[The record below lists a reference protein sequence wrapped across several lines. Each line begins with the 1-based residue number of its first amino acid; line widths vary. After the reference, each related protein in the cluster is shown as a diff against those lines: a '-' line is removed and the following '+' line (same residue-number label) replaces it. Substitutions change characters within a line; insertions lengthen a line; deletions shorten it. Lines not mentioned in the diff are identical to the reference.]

1 MAGGWWLVAG
11 GWWLVA
17 GGWWLVAGGW
27 WLVAGGWWL
36 VAGGWW
42 LVACGWWLVA
52 CGACFV
58 GFQSYSLEVYS
69 HGPYNM
75 GNSPARCAGIDVER
89 SLLDHKFMSDI
100 HHECGIAAIYHLP
113 GDEVSPLCPQGDSD
127 QVSRLMPRMLLDIQ
141 NRGQLSAGMTTF
153 RSGRNQLILTYKDVG
168 SVSEVFRLS
177 HQGKS
182 ESLMREYAGC
192 AAIGHVR
199 YATCG
204 REDRSYA
211 QPFEREHLQKHKWFS
226 FGFNGQLA
234 NYQSLRDQLLA
245 DNDHHLTRE
254 TDTEII
260 MHEISR
266 ELSGDRRP
274 ALIDMIRKVSE
285 RFDGAYSLVLLNA
298 EGDMLVARDPL
309 GIKPVCYARQ
319 GPLFAAASESV
330 ALLNLGF
337 EPKQIHS
344 LSPGEAI
351 TIVKGHF
358 AIERFAPSPR
368 QAMCFFEW
376 VYFANVA
383 STLDGRSVY
392 LSRTRLGE
400 ELARLELIDD
410 RVPLDEDTIVVPVPD
425 TSKAAADAMAYRLK
439 IPVREGLIRNRYT
452 GRTFIEGGESRI
464 RAAEVKYTPL
474 REVLDGKRVFLVE
487 DSIVRSTTMKVLL
500 SRIRNQ
506 GLAREIHVRVACPPI
521 IAPCFYGI
529 DMSTVDE
536 LFAPKYLQDGILTDE
551 SQDKMAQDLGA
562 DSVRYLPVKAIARA
576 IGFNSEQLCQACIT
590 GQYPTTGGQQLFQIA
605 QGNIGKQDSHR
616 TYESD
621 RAVPMR

>member
-1 MAGGWWLVAG
+1 ML
-11 GWWLVA
+11 
-17 GGWWLVAGGW
+17 
-27 WLVAGGWWL
+27 
-36 VAGGWW
+36 
-42 LVACGWWLVA
+42 CGFCLLYWDIG
-52 CGACFV
+52 CIGT
-58 GFQSYSLEVYS
+58 S
-69 HGPYNM
+69 
-75 GNSPARCAGIDVER
+75 VER
-89 SLLDHKFMSDI
+89 SLLDHKSMSDI

-113 GDEVSPLCPQGDSD
+113 GDEVSPLCPHSDSD

-141 NRGQLSAGMTTF
+141 NRGQLSAGMTTY
-153 RSGRNQLILTYKDVG
+153 RSGRSRLLHTYKELG

-177 HQGKS
+177 HQGKA

-204 REDRSYA
+204 RDDRSYA
-211 QPFEREHLQKHKWFS
+211 QPFERSHLQKHKWFS

-234 NYQSLRDQLLA
+234 NYQRLRDQLLA
-245 DNDHHLTRE
+245 DNDHHLARE

-274 ALIDMIRKVSE
+274 ALIDMISNVGE

-298 EGDMLVARDPL
+298 EGDMLVARDAL

-319 GPLFAAASESV
+319 GQLFAAASESV

-337 EPKQIHS
+337 EPEQIKS
-344 LSPGEAI
+344 LEPGEAI
-351 TIVKGHF
+351 TIVKGQF
-358 AIERFAPSPR
+358 SIQRFAPSSR
-368 QAMCFFEW
+368 RAMCFFEW
-376 VYFANVA
+376 IYFANVA

-400 ELARLELIDD
+400 ELARLELINGQI
-410 RVPLDEDTIVVPVPD
+410 PLDENTIVVPVPD

-439 IPVREGLIRNRYT
+439 IPAREGLTRNRYT
-452 GRTFIEGGESRI
+452 GRTFIEGSESRR
-464 RAAEVKYTPL
+464 RAAEIKYTPL
-474 REVLDGKRVFLVE
+474 REVLEGKRVYLVE

-500 SRIRNQ
+500 KRIRNQ

-529 DMSTVDE
+529 DMSTITE
-536 LFAPKYLQDGILTDE
+536 LFAPKYLQDGILTDAA
-551 SQDKMAQDLGA
+551 QDQMAVDLGA
-562 DSVRYLPVKAIARA
+562 DSLRYLPVDAISRA
-576 IGFNSEQLCQACIT
+576 VEFGEEHLCQACIT
-590 GQYPTTGGQQLFQIA
+590 GQYPTSWGQQLYQVA
-605 QGNIGKQDSHR
+605 LENVGKSDGNR
-616 TYESD
+616 TYESEP
-621 RAVPMR
+621 VESQV